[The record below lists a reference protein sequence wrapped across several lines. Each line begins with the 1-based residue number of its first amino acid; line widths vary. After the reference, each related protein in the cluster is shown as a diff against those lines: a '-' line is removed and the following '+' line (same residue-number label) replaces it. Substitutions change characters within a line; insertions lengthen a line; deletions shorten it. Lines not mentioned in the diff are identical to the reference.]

1 VVTDAQAADSKPGR
15 KARRWAN
22 KASRNARDYGSE
34 SWRGRFVDVLCDQC
48 RKPIVTD
55 AHPGEW
61 WPLIREVAPLIDC
74 GDQLDPNGPRAGA
87 AAALI
92 RDRGAM
98 GQVSQHGIMSGFVGG
113 LWVLALPTALGGRY
127 YYERMT
133 VPGGLHHLPLQIRP
147 VSAGINGDAV
157 DHCVIGAPTIIRH
170 RCGAIFTIEL
180 YQLISRVEAAIQA
193 GKEKL
198 YLRTD
203 QLTTAVS
210 TASVKR

>member
-1 VVTDAQAADSKPGR
+1 M
-15 KARRWAN
+15 
-22 KASRNARDYGSE
+22 
-34 SWRGRFVDVLCDQC
+34 LCDQC
-48 RKPIVTD
+48 REPILTD

-61 WPLIREVAPLIDC
+61 WPLIRDVAPLIDC
-74 GDQLDPNGPRAGA
+74 GDPLDPNGPRAGA

-92 RDRGAM
+92 RERGAALAIT
-98 GQVSQHGIMSGFVGG
+98 QHGIASKFVGG
-113 LWVLALPTALGGRY
+113 LWVRGVGYALGGRDP
-127 YYERMT
+127 RHAPRWTHPM
-133 VPGGLHHLPLQIRP
+133 P
-147 VSAGINGDAV
+147 AGINGDAE
-157 DHCVIGAPTIIRH
+157 DHCVIGQPTIIRH